1 MAAGVINGTPIHD
14 DNKMYV
20 HARTKFTQ
28 IYAVDITVPGIHTA
42 FENEMDNIATR
53 FVEFTKKNDFVNQV
67 IKQNG
72 LVQSKYPVRSQLDI
86 FNIHTD
92 FQISPVTTPN
102 LILVFGIHTEMCV
115 LDHAESIKQRFP
127 HAQILILD
135 DFCESMHNNSDVLFN
150 YCLRSKRIDF
160 VDSSK
165 LVIINED
172 YEFKK
177 ENK

>member
-14 DNKMYV
+14 DNKMYI

-28 IYAVDITVPGIHTA
+28 IYAVDMATAGVHTDY
-42 FENEMDNIATR
+42 ENEIIDIAAR
-53 FVEFTKKNDFVNQV
+53 FVEFTTQNKFVNQV
-67 IKQNG
+67 ITRNG
-72 LVQSKYPVRSQLDI
+72 LVQSKYPVSTQLEI

-115 LDHAESIKQRFP
+115 LDHAEAIKQRFP
-127 HAQILILD
+127 NAQVLILND
-135 DFCESMHNNSDVLFN
+135 LCAAKHNSDVLFN

-160 VDSSK
+160 AESSK
-165 LVIINED
+165 LIIINED
-172 YEFKK
+172 YNLKDEL
-177 ENK
+177 